1 MGSALARADPGAN
14 VAGVDTVSFTAMADG
29 TREEYEFLARK
40 EAEEHAKLPS
50 RILAMLRAMDD
61 DQTGYRVSR
70 LEHSLQSA
78 TRAHRDGRDE
88 DYVVMCLVH
97 DIGDMI
103 SPANHSQAAASVL
116 RPYVSEDLHWIVL
129 HHGIFQAY
137 YYAHHYG
144 GDRNARD
151 RYRDHPLYAATAEFC
166 EQYDQNCFDP
176 DYDWEPLEFFSPMVE
191 RVFGRQPKPFV

>member
-1 MGSALARADPGAN
+1 M
-14 VAGVDTVSFTAMADG
+14 DTVSFTAMADG

-40 EAEEHAKLPS
+40 EAEEAARVPG
-50 RILAMLRAMDD
+50 RILAMLASMDED
-61 DQTGYRVSR
+61 TGYRVTR

-116 RPYVSEDLHWIVL
+116 RPYVSDDLYWIVL
-129 HHGIFQAY
+129 HHGIFQGFY
-137 YYAHHYG
+137 YFHHYG
-144 GDRNARD
+144 QDRNARD
-151 RYRDHPLYAATAEFC
+151 QFKNHPLYEATVEFC
-166 EQYDQNCFDP
+166 ADYDQNCFDP
-176 DYDWEPLEFFSPMVE
+176 DYDSEPLDFFAPMVE
-191 RVFGRQPKPFV
+191 RVFGRSPRSFV

>member
-1 MGSALARADPGAN
+1 MDM
-14 VAGVDTVSFTAMADG
+14 VTFTSMAEG

-40 EAEEHAKLPS
+40 EAEELAKVPG
-50 RILAMLRAMDD
+50 RIVALLRSMDEP
-61 DQTGYRVSR
+61 TGYRITR

-78 TRAHRDGRDE
+78 TRALRDGRDE

-116 RPYVSEDLHWIVL
+116 RPYVSEDLHWIVQ
-129 HHGIFQAY
+129 HHGVFQAY

-151 RYRDHPLYAATAEFC
+151 TYRDHPLYDATVEFC
-166 EQYDQNCFDP
+166 AKYDQNCFDP
-176 DYDWEPLEFFSPMVE
+176 EYQSESLDYFVPMVA
-191 RVFGRQPKPFV
+191 RVFGRDPKAFV